1 MRIELII
8 LEFLLESGYI
18 SSFHV
23 TKDKI
28 YVTIKNDRP

>member
-1 MRIELII
+1 MRIELFI
-8 LEFLLESGYI
+8 LDFLLKAGYI
-18 SSFHV
+18 NSFHV